1 MNGTDGGIPLAVF
14 QLQAIL
20 PTTNVKTT
28 VDALFVSGETVF
40 QGASFPRSCSMV
52 AEFVN
57 RHPFCCAVNGVFSD
71 LLLFVLVYG

>member
-1 MNGTDGGIPLAVF
+1 MEAPSNGSVTANWTVNGTDGGIPLAVF

-52 AEFVN
+52 A
-57 RHPFCCAVNGVFSD
+57 
-71 LLLFVLVYG
+71 